1 MIFALYKI
9 KLTNFITT
17 TIITNQYTMPRSK
30 NFIEDEAEYLTDTE
44 DDFNEIEIREH
55 NIFADEIFANLS
67 RFMNT
72 QFYKNKQLQT
82 YMIEI
87 GYEGSMLT
95 YYCDEREWQTIYI
108 LLYPEDKK
116 ELKRN
121 YTYYI
126 QKKYPNFEFIE

>member
-1 MIFALYKI
+1 
-9 KLTNFITT
+9 
-17 TIITNQYTMPRSK
+17 MPRSK

-55 NIFADEIFANLS
+55 NIFADEIFVNLS

-95 YYCDEREWQTIYI
+95 YYCDERDWQTIYI

-126 QKKYPNFEFIE
+126 QKKYPNFEFTD